1 MKKYQRILSFTSIL
15 FLLISPGFSQIKL
28 TVNPESEVRPIS
40 PYIYGRNN
48 SFSST
53 DPTAQMSA
61 ADLTRIKD
69 AGVRFFRE
77 NGGNNSTKYNWRK
90 KLSSHP
96 DWYNNIYTNDW
107 DNVVLNMQ
115 KNFPS
120 AQGMWAFQLIGWV
133 AANNQNNFND
143 WNYNGSKW
151 WEGVNQNLAGNGVL
165 NPTGTKA
172 KVEGNPKLYLEPWPA
187 DSSTAILSHWFDRL
201 KVKKENARYWNMD
214 NEPEIWNGTHDDVM
228 PSLITAEEFIQ
239 RYIKMAISARARFP
253 EIKLTGP
260 VTANEW
266 QWYNWNNDAVEYNGK
281 KYNWTEY
288 FIMRLVEEEKK
299 TGVRMF
305 DVIDLHFYPST
316 SSPAEIAQLHRVFF
330 DKNYVYPEA
339 NGLRRLNGGW
349 DTSQNKEYIFGRIN
363 GWLDQYLGN
372 THDRTL
378 ALTES
383 GINTE
388 DANLSAIWYASTMG
402 EFMKNGVEIFTP
414 WSWKPGMWEVMHLT
428 SNYNKAQYCSGTSD
442 SDEKVGIYP
451 SKNSNGD
458 SLSLL
463 IINKTATIQ
472 SVSVSFDQYILDSDV
487 PLIRIQDLPKA
498 ETFVSKSQN
507 ALVKETIKPANNK
520 LNVTLKPYSVTIAMV
535 KGHKGIY
542 QEATLGTENREEVI
556 VFPNPAE
563 HQLNIE
569 LPGEEI
575 KSLEIL
581 DMSGR
586 VVLKGKSP
594 KMILPEYISK
604 GTYFIR
610 IDTGQKTVVK
620 KLIVN

>member
-1 MKKYQRILSFTSIL
+1 MKKYQSIILTSTIL
-15 FLLISPGFSQIKL
+15 LSSLPAFSQIKL
-28 TVNPESEVRPIS
+28 TIKPESEVRAIS
-40 PYIYGRNN
+40 PYLYGRNN
-48 SFSST
+48 SFSFT
-53 DPTAQMSA
+53 DPNAQMSA

-96 DWYNNIYTNDW
+96 DWYNNVYPNDW
-107 DNVVLNMQ
+107 DKVVTTMQ
-115 KNFPS
+115 QNFPS

-143 WNYNGSKW
+143 WNYNNSKW
-151 WEGVNQNLAGNGVL
+151 WEGVAQNLAGNGVL
-165 NPTGTKA
+165 SPTGTKA
-172 KVEGNPKLYLEPWPA
+172 KVEGDPRLYLQPWPA

-201 KVKKENARYWNMD
+201 KVKKENASYWNMD

-228 PSLITAEEFIQ
+228 PNLITAEEFIQ
-239 RYIKMAISARARFP
+239 RYVKMAISARARFP

-260 VTANEW
+260 VAANEW
-266 QWYNWNNDAVEYNGK
+266 QWYNWNNDAIVYNGK

-316 SSPAEIAQLHRVFF
+316 SNAAEIAQLHRVFF
-330 DKNYVYPEA
+330 DKNFAFPEA
-339 NGLRRLNGGW
+339 NGLHRLNGGW
-349 DTSQNKEYIFGRIN
+349 DASINKEYIFGRIN

-372 THDRTL
+372 NHGRTL

-428 SNYNKAQYCSGTSD
+428 SNYNKAHYCSGTSD
-442 SDEKVGIYP
+442 AEEKVGIYP
-451 SKNSNGD
+451 SKNMSGD

-463 IINKTATIQ
+463 IINKTATNQ
-472 SVSVSFDQYILDSDV
+472 PVTVSFDEYILDSDV
-487 PLIRIQDLPKA
+487 TLMRIQDLPKN

-507 ALVKETIKPANNK
+507 ALVKEVLKPTSNK
-520 LNVTLKPYSVTIAMV
+520 LNFTLKPYSVTMAMV

-542 QEATLGTENREEVI
+542 QEVALGIDTKEELMI
-556 VFPNPAE
+556 YPNPAD
-563 HQLNIE
+563 HQLNIGIPDE
-569 LPGEEI
+569 AI
-575 KSLEIL
+575 KSIEVL
-581 DMSGR
+581 DLNGK
-586 VVLKGKSP
+586 VVLKGKSSR
-594 KMILPEYISK
+594 MILPESISK